1 MEITRPND
9 IFVATVNNP
18 HATTYDLM
26 TLDLTPENTG
36 LLSKD
41 DYKKSKFA
49 QENFKT
55 EDGKFDDVAFDE
67 AFKAASN
74 HYAQMSNKEFLTSL
88 NEVEYSPFDVTRP
101 FNAKTF
107 KVNVEYSKEFNPFQ
121 TSYSRTG
128 INSITESPLSMRELA
143 QQSKVFDPT
152 TNT

>member
-55 EDGKFDDVAFDE
+55 EGGKVDDVALDE

-74 HYAQMSNKEFLTSL
+74 HYAQCLIKNF
-88 NEVEYSPFDVTRP
+88 
-101 FNAKTF
+101 
-107 KVNVEYSKEFNPFQ
+107 
-121 TSYSRTG
+121 
-128 INSITESPLSMRELA
+128 
-143 QQSKVFDPT
+143 
-152 TNT
+152 